1 MCGTSFSTDH
11 AMICPH
17 GGMTTISRHN
27 ENRDL
32 TADWKSEACREMET
46 EPPLQLLPGVVILP
60 RSANKQ
66 EDARVD
72 IKTIGLWR
80 RRQSA
85 FFDVRVFHLNAP
97 SYRDKSVA
105 ALFRKHEL
113 DKKRKYGDWMMEVEN
128 CSFSSLVFSTTGGAS
143 GETTVV
149 YKRLAELLLANKRK
163 STYNNTLTWMRC
175 HISFAL
181 MKSTIYYI

>member
-17 GGMTTISRHN
+17 GGMTISRHY
-27 ENRDL
+27 EIRDF
-32 TADWKSEACREMET
+32 TADWKSEACRETET
-46 EPPLQLLPGVVILP
+46 DPPLQPLPGVIILP
-60 RSANKQ
+60 HSANKQ

-72 IKTIGLWR
+72 NKTIGLLG

-85 FFDVRVFHLNAP
+85 FFYVRVFHLNAP

-128 CSFSSLVFSTTGGAS
+128 CSFSPMVFSTTGGAT

-149 YKRLAELLLANKRK
+149 YKRLAELLANKRK
-163 STYNNTLTWMRC
+163 SPYNT
-175 HISFAL
+175 H
-181 MKSTIYYI
+181 